1 LLRKAGQNF
10 CNISPLDMKVLMGD
24 QDNIGE
30 TLRAYIQ
37 AFTRAVRDI
46 FESFEFS
53 LQVEKLDKANADLL
67 VERANVSTLKGTI
80 ESNARVAEANRRAG
94 EALSAA
100 MAGSVKAIDAQST
113 ASARQTAELA
123 KRLAAAGKNASNTES
138 VVTEDVWARL

>member
-1 LLRKAGQNF
+1 MAFLTTLLAGRLGVPLFIAALVALGVLGFGNWNTGRRMAALEASKA
-10 CNISPLDMKVLMGD
+10 
-24 QDNIGE
+24 
-30 TLRAYIQ
+30 
-37 AFTRAVRDI
+37 AV
-46 FESFEFS
+46 
-53 LQVEKLDKANADLL
+53 QEKLDKANADLL